1 MENFFS
7 EILGWILI
15 ALGVASTAL
24 LVYSCL
30 WCIRQKYVA
39 GAVRYAVMAIFST
52 LIVTLWILSNLK

>member
-30 WCIRQKYVA
+30 WCVRQKYPA
-39 GAVRYAVMAIFST
+39 GAVRYAVMGIFSAA
-52 LIVTLWILSNLK
+52 IVVLWVSSILK